1 MCVCACTHRGLPAN
15 IIGIMPEKTIKLA
28 GNDFFR
34 GVFKVDDP
42 SVRHTHTNMYIHTF
56 LHTNACIYIYTYV
69 TYIHMKGYD

>member
-1 MCVCACTHRGLPAN
+1 MTVAATCRGLPAN

-42 SVRHTHTNMYIHTF
+42 KVDTFIPAPKAPRYCVSMYK
-56 LHTNACIYIYTYV
+56 ASP
-69 TYIHMKGYD
+69 